1 MFIQQPFNLTGGAA
15 AAPAYVPEGAIWLDG
30 SNDWFSKTLGTPTNN
45 KAWTASFWV
54 KRGEL
59 GVQEILFG
67 GAAAPNNDYMG
78 FHSDDTFRFRL
89 ESGSG
94 SIEGALYTTQV
105 FRDLTAWMNIVCV
118 FDSANSNAGNR
129 MRLYVNG
136 VEVTAFGTDTNP
148 SLNFDSETDSAVAHY
163 IGANSSGT
171 SDYSGYMSE
180 VVFLDGT
187 ASTNASEFGE
197 FNDDGIWIPKDPS
210 ALTFGDNGFW
220 LDFAD
225 SSDLGKDVSGNDPAN
240 SFTATS
246 MTAANWTYDR
256 PADSG
261 SDTGNYC
268 TWNATAP
275 ENQAALTYTNGNLT
289 VNCVNSSGTMGT
301 ICTTETGKWYY
312 EITMD
317 VDNTFGTVGLI
328 GAALNIQTGGLDG
341 NEAAEWCWQD
351 SSGVTRN
358 NSSAGP
364 TLSTFTAGDVL
375 GWAIDFDND
384 LIWCHKNGTWQNS
397 ATLAEVVAGTATN
410 AIWSGTLAAAAGGIT
425 PSVGCN
431 GGTSSTFSL
440 NCGQSAF
447 NTAIPTGFTKINTA
461 NLPAPSIT
469 KPLDQFLPMLYEGNG
484 GGQRVGNFIPFT
496 DSHTVDD
503 SALFIAGDSDYLS
516 RTPSSSGNRRTWTFS
531 AWVKRGQIG
540 TLSGVHLFGADR
552 GSGYGDRITFGNGD
566 TDDRFNV
573 GFNDAGD
580 GRLQTKQYFKNP
592 STWTNFVVAVDTT
605 QSTSTDRVKIY
616 INGVLLT
623 ADELDTATYPAED
636 YDTYVNYTTAQMV
649 GARGGAV
656 NQFMDGY
663 MAEVVMI
670 DGTQLAASSF
680 GQTDTSTNRWIP
692 KDVSGLTFGTNGFY
706 LNMESAGMLGLDETS
721 DDNSSG
727 STNSSASEWQGATGN
742 FTFTGSNI
750 TNGSSNSGIYTGGT
764 FRGDF
769 FIQGD
774 LTNGDGGTNNLA
786 LGIFDY
792 NEIGTVNTG
801 VGNVGMSSM
810 TNSFWIYTTPDTDEI
825 DTYYGSALQSTEN
838 WTSGNTVKINRTG
851 STVTLLVE
859 DSVVHTWSQS
869 STGLLKAAR
878 GQNNTGDNSNTVSWT
893 GISANNSYAMN
904 NMDTTN
910 GSNQMYDTPTK
921 NTCVFN
927 TNYYYSSQAP
937 DSNVGNVTIGA
948 YDGGNSGYGCP
959 DFVIPSSGKYYW
971 EWKITAMSS
980 ASYKFAGQGIY
991 NTANNVIDD
1000 GDGFSRD
1007 DSWSYYVDYGTSG
1020 NDSYAKR
1027 WINHSSTNMY
1037 AGASESSKTDF
1048 TPTYQ
1053 IAVDM
1058 DNGFIYFGKDNTW
1071 LNSGDPT
1078 SGATGTGGLAID
1090 TGVSWSPMYYN
1101 DAGSVEST
1109 VSNNWGQWRYYD
1121 SAALT
1126 LDSDAGGYFRYT
1138 APTNYKALNQDN
1150 MAANTAGI
1158 TGFSWI
1164 KNRDAADNHILQDRV
1179 RGVYEYL
1186 IGNDDAAEATDTN
1199 SVQRFL
1205 QQGVQIGNMDA
1216 VNTSAESLVLWQ
1228 WAANGAG
1235 TVDADGMTKT
1245 SDSSTTSI
1253 TISANATAGFSI
1265 IKYTGNGAASTIAHG
1280 LGKIPSFIIVKN
1292 YSSTGPGWY
1301 VYHTEIGATKYLRL
1315 EGNGAAQTDSNPWND
1330 GSPVFSTTTFTV
1342 GGGGSYINDSG
1353 DNHIAYCWAEIEGYT
1368 KFGKYT
1374 GNGDADGPF
1383 IYTGFKPSF
1392 VLIKNITSAKSWVM
1406 KDGVRNPYNPCTR
1419 SLYCNLPNVES
1430 PDTPDNDNDIDIL
1443 ATGFKVINSGH
1454 TGSNTTDDEYVFMA
1468 WADNPFGGSGVAQAK
1483 AR

>member
-15 AAPAYVPEGAIWLDG
+15 AAPVYVPEGAIWLDG
-30 SNDWFSKTLGTPTNN
+30 SKDWFCKTLCTPTNN

-78 FHSDDTFRFRL
+78 LHSDDTFRFRL
-89 ESGSG
+89 ESGAG
-94 SIEGALYTTQV
+94 AIEGALYTTQV
-105 FRDLTAWMNIVCV
+105 FRDLTALMNIVCV

-636 YDTYVNYTTAQMV
+636 YDT
-649 GARGGAV
+649 
-656 NQFMDGY
+656 
-663 MAEVVMI
+663 
-670 DGTQLAASSF
+670 
-680 GQTDTSTNRWIP
+680 
-692 KDVSGLTFGTNGFY
+692 
-706 LNMESAGMLGLDETS
+706 
-721 DDNSSG
+721 
-727 STNSSASEWQGATGN
+727 
-742 FTFTGSNI
+742 
-750 TNGSSNSGIYTGGT
+750 
-764 FRGDF
+764 
-769 FIQGD
+769 
-774 LTNGDGGTNNLA
+774 
-786 LGIFDY
+786 
-792 NEIGTVNTG
+792 
-801 VGNVGMSSM
+801 
-810 TNSFWIYTTPDTDEI
+810 
-825 DTYYGSALQSTEN
+825 
-838 WTSGNTVKINRTG
+838 
-851 STVTLLVE
+851 
-859 DSVVHTWSQS
+859 
-869 STGLLKAAR
+869 
-878 GQNNTGDNSNTVSWT
+878 
-893 GISANNSYAMN
+893 
-904 NMDTTN
+904 
-910 GSNQMYDTPTK
+910 
-921 NTCVFN
+921 
-927 TNYYYSSQAP
+927 
-937 DSNVGNVTIGA
+937 
-948 YDGGNSGYGCP
+948 
-959 DFVIPSSGKYYW
+959 
-971 EWKITAMSS
+971 
-980 ASYKFAGQGIY
+980 
-991 NTANNVIDD
+991 
-1000 GDGFSRD
+1000 
-1007 DSWSYYVDYGTSG
+1007 
-1020 NDSYAKR
+1020 
-1027 WINHSSTNMY
+1027 
-1037 AGASESSKTDF
+1037 
-1048 TPTYQ
+1048 
-1053 IAVDM
+1053 
-1058 DNGFIYFGKDNTW
+1058 
-1071 LNSGDPT
+1071 
-1078 SGATGTGGLAID
+1078 
-1090 TGVSWSPMYYN
+1090 
-1101 DAGSVEST
+1101 
-1109 VSNNWGQWRYYD
+1109 
-1121 SAALT
+1121 
-1126 LDSDAGGYFRYT
+1126 
-1138 APTNYKALNQDN
+1138 
-1150 MAANTAGI
+1150 
-1158 TGFSWI
+1158 
-1164 KNRDAADNHILQDRV
+1164 
-1179 RGVYEYL
+1179 
-1186 IGNDDAAEATDTN
+1186 
-1199 SVQRFL
+1199 
-1205 QQGVQIGNMDA
+1205 
-1216 VNTSAESLVLWQ
+1216 
-1228 WAANGAG
+1228 
-1235 TVDADGMTKT
+1235 
-1245 SDSSTTSI
+1245 
-1253 TISANATAGFSI
+1253 
-1265 IKYTGNGAASTIAHG
+1265 
-1280 LGKIPSFIIVKN
+1280 
-1292 YSSTGPGWY
+1292 
-1301 VYHTEIGATKYLRL
+1301 
-1315 EGNGAAQTDSNPWND
+1315 
-1330 GSPVFSTTTFTV
+1330 
-1342 GGGGSYINDSG
+1342 
-1353 DNHIAYCWAEIEGYT
+1353 
-1368 KFGKYT
+1368 
-1374 GNGDADGPF
+1374 
-1383 IYTGFKPSF
+1383 
-1392 VLIKNITSAKSWVM
+1392 
-1406 KDGVRNPYNPCTR
+1406 
-1419 SLYCNLPNVES
+1419 
-1430 PDTPDNDNDIDIL
+1430 
-1443 ATGFKVINSGH
+1443 
-1454 TGSNTTDDEYVFMA
+1454 
-1468 WADNPFGGSGVAQAK
+1468 
-1483 AR
+1483 